1 LAGGGDE
8 AETIGRVIDRRR
20 AMIRAA
26 FDQADRAM
34 AHAMAG
40 RFAKGALASMLTL
53 ASRPAFLDACA
64 GIEKRYT
71 EGCAA
76 AHDPCLE
83 SGCSCEGEVCLQPLL
98 RADAEYRK
106 ACGAEWVRLFA
117 DPANRDP
124 FWAVEA

>member
-1 LAGGGDE
+1 
-8 AETIGRVIDRRR
+8 
-20 AMIRAA
+20 MILAA
-26 FDQADRAM
+26 FDQADRVM

-40 RFAKGALASMLTL
+40 RFAKDALASMLTPV
-53 ASRPAFLDACA
+53 SRTAFLDACA
-64 GIEKRYT
+64 HVEKRYT
-71 EGCAA
+71 EACAA
-76 AHDPCLE
+76 THDPCLE

-124 FWAVEA
+124 FWAVEV